1 MESETLNG
9 WGKSCL
15 PHYITEGNVRFELAF
30 NDVDSI
36 EDGYRKLP
44 LGFDVSCF
52 GIALHKDNISTHVN
66 KDCNTGCFFVP
77 YIEIQSKEELACCV
91 SRLAA
96 RLGAE
101 VSKVEKT
108 DSPTLKIIV
117 SKYIDEKGNR
127 NFAIGG
133 TNLKPKN
140 ELIHKLNV
148 QTMLSEPIK
157 TQDDESWFAV
167 IADMED
173 PYEVQTLKIRK
184 ESILDF
190 EKRKLT
196 VDNKN
201 KHVLGLLPRDSTF
214 FGKHLVGGSSQSFY
228 NPKKQTEG
236 CVYGLSVMRAS
247 SEDEVNIIL
256 RKLIESFRSL
266 TGCCFAEA
274 IVLSREYSGEIC
286 DISMAVCQADIPY
299 LIDDEEA
306 DF

>member
-1 MESETLNG
+1 MGNEPLNG
-9 WGKSCL
+9 WGKNCL
-15 PHYITEGNVRFELAF
+15 PQYITEGNVRYELAF
-30 NDVDSI
+30 NDVDNI

-52 GIALHKDNISTHVN
+52 GIALHKDNISTHIN

-77 YIEIQSKEELACCV
+77 YIEIKTKEELARCV

-96 RLGAE
+96 RLGDE
-101 VSKVEKT
+101 VSKIEKT

-117 SKYIDEKGNR
+117 SKYVDEKGNR

-148 QTMLSEPIK
+148 QTMLCEPIK
-157 TQDDESWFAV
+157 VQDDESWFAV

-173 PYEVQTLKIRK
+173 PYETQTLRVHR

-196 VDNKN
+196 IDNKT
-201 KHVLGLLPRDSTF
+201 KHVLSLLPKDSTF
-214 FGKHLVGGSSQSFY
+214 FGKHLVGGSSQNFY
-228 NPKKQTEG
+228 NPKKQVEG
-236 CVYGLSVMRAS
+236 CIYGLSVMRAS
-247 SEDEVNIIL
+247 SENEVNTIL
-256 RKLIESFRSL
+256 RQLVESFRNL
-266 TGCCFAEA
+266 TGCCFVEA
-274 IVLSREYSGEIC
+274 VVLSQEHSGEIC
-286 DISMAVCQADIPY
+286 DISMAVYQADIPY
-299 LIDDEEA
+299 LREDEEA